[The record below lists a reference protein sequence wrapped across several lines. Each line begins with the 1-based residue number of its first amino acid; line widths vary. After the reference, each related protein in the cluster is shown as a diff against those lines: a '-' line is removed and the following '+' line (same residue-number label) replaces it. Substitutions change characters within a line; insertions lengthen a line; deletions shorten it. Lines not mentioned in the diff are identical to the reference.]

1 MKHVFMF
8 CLVLVGRSLLE
19 KVPSR
24 SNKFRPTCTTICT
37 WAPTGERL
45 KPGCRVTPTVA
56 AGAGAVPG
64 IRKGSIESGLRHT
77 ALAGTLP
84 APRTPASSE
93 RYLGQPAPKPALG
106 STAGKKSP
114 QAERNGG
121 GGVRDKLHPGLQTN
135 RETSPF
141 GATHA

>member
-1 MKHVFMF
+1 MFMF

-19 KVPSR
+19 KVP

-56 AGAGAVPG
+56 AGAEAVPG

-84 APRTPASSE
+84 APRIPVSSE
-93 RYLGQPAPKPALG
+93 RYLDQKEER
-106 STAGKKSP
+106 P

-121 GGVRDKLHPGLQTN
+121 GG
-135 RETSPF
+135 E
-141 GATHA
+141 A